1 MSNLPP
7 NNKSIS
13 GVSDVLNLD
22 GVVFIGRTFLEYMRM
37 FNLDTSQLGLK
48 ILDCPS
54 GASSFVAEAS
64 SEHQVG
70 TAVGCD
76 LLYGNIDRF
85 CHLLHDMP
93 SQKFLTIYFFCY
105 PSGSPCG
112 LQYWALLLKIQWQCH
127 SSCDNQGYGV

>member
-93 SQKFLTIYFFCY
+93 SQKFLTIYFFLL
-105 PSGSPCG
+105 SVRI
-112 LQYWALLLKIQWQCH
+112 ALRFTIL
-127 SSCDNQGYGV
+127 GVAIENSMAVSFVL